1 MVIIHLA
8 ALLGLHISKMAV
20 VSMYWIFLDDVYGIF
35 SYYSS
40 SSCSHTC
47 FHFNSHRCWFNP
59 CVSSHTAC
67 YTSPCNRAP
76 HLSRSHSHLRCGLLK
91 WIPAGSGRW
100 WWGVLWSK
108 DIFLTRPFPTS
119 SEHIH
124 CSSAKSVNVF
134 PSSCPCF
141 EALHLP
147 LPSIHLSAYPTGF
160 TTQMLQQSDG
170 WNICGAFLF
179 RPRCPPLQRAAGVD

>member
-1 MVIIHLA
+1 MASSLTTA
-8 ALLGLHISKMAV
+8 ALAVHTHASILTLTGADSTPVCPHTLRATHRLATGLL
-20 VSMYWIFLDDVYGIF
+20 IF
-35 SYYSS
+35 
-40 SSCSHTC
+40 
-47 FHFNSHRCWFNP
+47 P
-59 CVSSHTAC
+59 
-67 YTSPCNRAP
+67 
-76 HLSRSHSHLRCGLLK
+76 SRSHSHLRCGLLK

-108 DIFLTRPFPTS
+108 DIFLTGPFPTS